1 MPVAESNAK
10 NGCDTT
16 RAKQAAR
23 TDASS
28 RRRAAF
34 SQCKSSRACE
44 FLIDHVRGTPGVAV
58 VSAYLP
64 IKSEISPLNAMHE
77 LYRLGKRVCLPV
89 VVGSELPLRFREW
102 RPGTNLEPS
111 AFGTSTPARGE
122 WLSPDLLIVP
132 LLAFDRR
139 GNRLGYGGGFYDRTI
154 AELNAGN
161 GVLTVGMAFAEQEF
175 DNIPSAA
182 GDRRLDAVATQDEVI
197 RFDNRRRSERN
208 GPKG

>member
-1 MPVAESNAK
+1 M
-10 NGCDTT
+10 
-16 RAKQAAR
+16 
-23 TDASS
+23 
-28 RRRAAF
+28 
-34 SQCKSSRACE
+34 
-44 FLIDHVRGTPGVAV
+44 
-58 VSAYLP
+58 
-64 IKSEISPLNAMHE
+64 
-77 LYRLGKRVCLPV
+77 
-89 VVGSELPLRFREW
+89 
-102 RPGTNLEPS
+102 
-111 AFGTSTPARGE
+111 
-122 WLSPDLLIVP
+122 IVP

-161 GVLTVGMAFAEQEF
+161 GVLTVGMAFAEQEI